1 MWQSI
6 ESFALAAVRRVK
18 YLSSGKFYPQRQ
30 TQLQNK
36 GIQAMTRKYSDMN
49 QHDALYKVARAYPGG
64 LEALA
69 QKMDISAN
77 VLRNKLA
84 PGIESHYPSFE
95 EVSQIVELCVAAE
108 GKDALLPL
116 HALLARHGMAA
127 FVVPEPE
134 QVSNDD
140 LSQTVCRVMSQV
152 GSVAEVV
159 SDALLDGVITPAE
172 ADLIEREFQG
182 ALTAL
187 GEWRARIRA
196 RSGRA

>member
-1 MWQSI
+1 
-6 ESFALAAVRRVK
+6 
-18 YLSSGKFYPQRQ
+18 
-30 TQLQNK
+30 
-36 GIQAMTRKYSDMN
+36 MTRKYSDMN

-69 QKMDISAN
+69 QKMEISAN

-95 EVSQIVELCVAAE
+95 ELSQIVELCRDAGV
-108 GKDALLPL
+108 KDALLPL
-116 HALLARHGMAA
+116 HALLSRHGMAA
-127 FVVPEPE
+127 FVVPEAE
-134 QVSNDD
+134 HTSDDD

-152 GSVAEVV
+152 GDVAEAV
-159 SDALLDGVITPAE
+159 SSALLDGVITDAE

-187 GEWRARIRA
+187 GEWRARIRM
-196 RSGRA
+196 RATRQN